1 MNNVSN
7 QNASYFSWMYRW
19 FYSNKKLVLRRH
31 FLLILLL
38 GLLFIPYFIFTL
50 PGSFLMGSF
59 CNRQKKMKITLSIIG
74 YFLMMV
80 GVCMITPILNYW
92 NLIPAKATFNVVIVI
107 GKIWDVFAILG
118 ILLLL
123 VSAISDSIGDIH
135 SMLSF
140 KKNIS
145 VSWILRKLNLSKY
158 NY

>member
-1 MNNVSN
+1 
-7 QNASYFSWMYRW
+7 
-19 FYSNKKLVLRRH
+19 
-31 FLLILLL
+31 
-38 GLLFIPYFIFTL
+38 
-50 PGSFLMGSF
+50 
-59 CNRQKKMKITLSIIG
+59 
-74 YFLMMV
+74 MMV

-135 SMLSF
+135 SMLNF